1 MALDFPAAPTPGQ
14 KYPPNPGTPGVTQY
28 EWDAVVGVWNAVSNF
43 VRTNNTAAYNSYVW
57 PNTKAPTDGFQLT
70 DNLADGVL
78 SWEIPGGPFIYI
90 DDISGG
96 FNGAT
101 VTFQLTQTDGTGTT
115 NYIPDPLTNII
126 IVLGGIV
133 QTPGTSYTINS
144 FGLITFAQA
153 PATGAAFVG
162 ISNLNCLD

>member
-1 MALDFPAAPTPGQ
+1 MALDFPASPTAGQ
-14 KYPPNPGTPGVTQY
+14 KYPPNPGIPGVTQY
-28 EWDAVVGVWNAVSNF
+28 EWNAVVGVWNAVANF

-57 PNTKAPTDGFQLT
+57 PNTKAPTPGFQIT
-70 DNLADGVL
+70 DNLANGVL

-90 DDISGG
+90 DDISAG
-96 FNGAT
+96 FDGVAT
-101 VTFQLTQTDGTGTT
+101 LFQLTQGGV

-133 QTPGTSYTINS
+133 QTPGTSYTINT

-153 PATGAAFVG
+153 PATGAAFLG
-162 ISNLNCLD
+162 ISNLNC

>member
-1 MALDFPAAPTPGQ
+1 MALVFPASPTAGQ

-28 EWDAVVGVWNAVSNF
+28 QWDAVVGVWNAVANF

-57 PNTKAPTDGFQLT
+57 PNTKAPTPGFQIT

-90 DDISGG
+90 DDISAA
-96 FNGAT
+96 FNGT
-101 VTFQLTQTDGTGTT
+101 QVMFQLKQGGT

-126 IVLGGIV
+126 VVLGGIV
-133 QTPGTSYTINS
+133 QTPGTSYVIDS
-144 FGLITFAQA
+144 FGQITFSQA

-162 ISNLNCLD
+162 ISNLNC